1 MRLRQIAWSGI
12 LLLILSL
19 QLPLSVLGA
28 TPYKTYMIKDYKGWD
43 ILCDT
48 YTVNKGDNIWE
59 ILRRRGCIAEDNFPK
74 FIVILKHLNPRIKNV
89 DRIYPGQEILI
100 PLKQTKTKEKAH
112 DGGPR
117 YVIIP
122 IIPDVLYDIYEV
134 HSGDCLSEIVTAHL
148 GIPIKYIPKEYFE
161 TLKQLNPNI
170 KDMDLIYPGQEIR
183 IPELALED
191 ATDQGT
197 RKPPQRHQAFD
208 KEGGKVGVAVTPA
221 SGRRIQE
228 WPGTAVSMVL
238 KQIGGSL
245 LQSGDYFFPTENNR
259 DLKLDLSAFP
269 VLELA
274 DGRRLLLETG
284 KGLPQGAEKV
294 IRTFWKYLSIIHID
308 RKAAGP
314 DMLDKI
320 FRSMYGEEVRQT
332 LDISMLDEDI
342 KLTLRGDWIFAQKEN
357 KDSPLQHHCITLISD
372 PEECTS
378 AALIE
383 YLAEKNILVSDLL
396 IEPTPTPAPNAP
408 AREAGG
414 EAPEPVKP
422 TKPIVQILEAHDQKT
437 FVAEFAGA
445 SGYTYEHRAPLSFYY
460 DGFQIQTTAD
470 LIHGESGLDAVIDFG
485 TFYGETKSAMEAG
498 GLKVLSIRP
507 EDKALTIAGNILKTT
522 GVPFTEDPDFFGA
535 NREVFKTIS
544 ITIPGLLASR
554 TNQEKTLLTQA
565 PLHPKICDFLMENG
579 IKVLKIKPRY

>member
-1 MRLRQIAWSGI
+1 MKIGIIILVVACTLPAW
-12 LLLILSL
+12 
-19 QLPLSVLGA
+19 GA
-28 TPYKTYMIKDYKGWD
+28 SPYKTYMIKDYKGWD

-48 YTVNKGDNIWE
+48 YTVKQGDNIWE
-59 ILRRRGCIAEDNFPK
+59 ILRRRGSIAEDNFPK
-74 FIVILKHLNPRIKNV
+74 FIAILKHLNPRIKNV
-89 DRIYPGQEILI
+89 DRIYPGQKILI

-161 TLKQLNPNI
+161 TLKQLNPSI

-183 IPELALED
+183 IPELALGD
-191 ATDQGT
+191 AADQGMGKLT
-197 RKPPQRHQAFD
+197 EHRPPAISGTPTPVSSTGQALPSPS
-208 KEGGKVGVAVTPA
+208 AVTPA
-221 SGRRIQE
+221 SGRRIQK
-228 WPGTAVSMVL
+228 WPETAVSMVL

-259 DLKLDLSAFP
+259 DLKLDLSTFP

-274 DGRRLLLETG
+274 DGRRFLLETG
-284 KGLPQGAEKV
+284 KGLPQGAEKI
-294 IRTFWKYLSIIHID
+294 IRTFWKSLSIVHID
-308 RKAAGP
+308 RRAAGP

-357 KDSPLQHHCITLISD
+357 KDSPPQHHCITLISD

-396 IEPTPTPAPNAP
+396 IESEDEISNQVTATQ
-408 AREAGG
+408 
-414 EAPEPVKP
+414 PVKSKKP
-422 TKPIVQILEAHDQKT
+422 TIEILGAPDQKT
-437 FVAEFAGA
+437 FVAEFARA
-445 SGYTYEHRAPLSFYY
+445 SGYTYERRVPLSFYY
-460 DGFQIQTTAD
+460 DGFQVQATAD
-470 LIHGESGLDAVIDFG
+470 LIHGDNGLDAVIDFG
-485 TFYGETKSAMEAG
+485 TFYGETKSAIEAG
-498 GLKVLSIRP
+498 GLKVLSIKP
-507 EDKALTIAGNILKTT
+507 EDEALTIAGNILKVT
-522 GVPFTEDPDFFGA
+522 GVPFTEAPVFFGA

-544 ITIPGLLASR
+544 ITIPGLLASSPD
-554 TNQEKTLLTQA
+554 QEKTLLTQT
-565 PLHPKICDFLMENG
+565 PLHQKLCDFLMERD
-579 IKVLKIKPRY
+579 IKVLKIGAR